1 MLTKIGIFL
10 YTFAF
15 SVVVF
20 GQTFEGK
27 VVDNKTK
34 EPIPFARVT
43 IASLH
48 LNATTDSIGV
58 FRFEQLPKSYVEF
71 KITAF
76 DYGAAL
82 IKINVATTTVF
93 QFELTPQHI
102 LLDEVIISASDGK
115 LRNENITSIE
125 YRSKKSL
132 FESGATTM
140 GEALNLMAGVQQVTI
155 GVGIAKP
162 VIRGLGGM
170 RVVSYWSGLRIE
182 NQQWGDDHG
191 MGASEVGL
199 QGIEIIKGPAS
210 ILYGADALGGVIHY
224 IDEDYASTNTS
235 EGYASTR
242 FESNSMGTTT
252 EVGYRINKG
261 KLKFNLFANY
271 INHADFQLASGR
283 FIQNSRFWGTNVKM
297 SLGYRKGNYV
307 FNLRYHTA
315 YNRLGIPGHTHND
328 NATTED
334 FLRDA
339 RSRRATL
346 PAQLI
351 FNNFLL
357 AENKWFLK
365 RAELLFQLGNTN
377 NFLREFDEKV
387 TVPRTRLGLNN
398 STYNLRYTFHLLE
411 NMDLKFGAQGMF
423 QTNRNTGTSMAYLI
437 PDGNSIDNGAYVLL
451 SATHKKWRFQAG
463 LRHDI
468 RLITSF
474 RPEVDSS
481 LTTNLD
487 VNPIDRRY
495 SSWNT
500 SVGAVHNTKRTTT
513 RFNVSS
519 GFRAPHLAELLT
531 DGLHHGSSRYERG
544 DRNLV
549 SEQAIQLD
557 VALELHFEH
566 LEIIINPYFNRI
578 QNFIYLQNTDSL
590 IGSYKVFEFQQL
602 DLAYLYGG
610 EVGVHYHPHRMHRL
624 HLESN
629 FSITIGQDSEGNALN
644 LMPQPNT
651 NNRIRFDIANKQ
663 KLQVKSV
670 LLEHQYFL
678 PQNRVG
684 MNELPSGEYHLVHL
698 AFDMA
703 IRDNDHFS
711 FKAGVRN
718 LTNSSYIAHL
728 SPFRNLGIPQPGI
741 NFFFSV
747 KYNFSK
753 QYKNK

>member
-1 MLTKIGIFL
+1 MQTKVGIFL
-10 YTFAF
+10 YTFIF
-15 SVVVF
+15 SLVSF
-20 GQTFEGK
+20 SQTFEGK
-27 VVDNKTK
+27 VVDSKTK
-34 EPIPFARVT
+34 EAIPYAR
-43 IASLH
+43 ISIESLH
-48 LNATTDSIGV
+48 LNATSDSLGT
-58 FRFEQLPKSYVEF
+58 FHFDQLPSAFVEF
-71 KITAF
+71 KVTAF
-76 DYGAAL
+76 DYRPVL
-82 IKINVATTTVF
+82 VKINIPTTNSAL
-93 QFELTPQHI
+93 FELTAQHV
-102 LLDEVIISASDGK
+102 LLDEVIVTASEGK

-125 YRSKKSL
+125 YRSKNSL

-140 GEALNLMAGVQQVTI
+140 GEALNLMAGVQQATI

-224 IDEDYASTNTS
+224 IDEDYAPANSTT
-235 EGYASTR
+235 GYASTR

-252 EVGYRINKG
+252 EFGYKVNKG

-271 INHADFQLASGR
+271 INHADFQLPSGR
-283 FIQNSRFWGTNVKM
+283 YIQNSRFWGSNIKM
-297 SLGYRKGNYV
+297 ALGYRKGNYV

-315 YNRLGIPGHTHND
+315 FNRLGIPGHTHNE

-334 FLRDA
+334 FLRDV
-339 RSRRATL
+339 RGRRNTL

-351 FNNFLL
+351 YNNFLL
-357 AENKWFLK
+357 AENKWFFK
-365 RAELLFQLGNTN
+365 RSELLVQLGNTN

-387 TVPRTRLGLNN
+387 TIPRTRLGLNN
-398 STYNLRYTFHLLE
+398 STYNLRYKYHLLE
-411 NMDLKFGAQGMF
+411 NMDLKFGVQGMF

-437 PDGNSIDNGAYVLL
+437 PDGNSIDNGAYALL
-451 SATHKKWRFQAG
+451 SVTHKKWRFQAG
-463 LRHDI
+463 LRYDM

-474 RPEVDSS
+474 RPEVDSA

-487 VNPIDRRY
+487 FEPIDRRY
-495 SSWNT
+495 SSWN
-500 SVGAVHNTKRTTT
+500 SSAGAVHNTERTTT
-513 RFNVSS
+513 RINISS
-519 GFRAPHLAELLT
+519 GFRAPHLAELLA

-557 VALELHFEH
+557 IALELHFEH

-578 QNFIYLQNTDSL
+578 QNFIYLQNSDSL
-590 IGSYKVFEFQQL
+590 IGSYKVFEFKQL

-610 EVGVHYHPHRMHRL
+610 EVGIHYHPHRIHRL

-629 FSITIGQDSEGNALN
+629 FSITIGQDAQGNALN
-644 LMPQPNT
+644 LMPQPN
-651 NNRIRFDIANKQ
+651 NVNRIRFDIANKQ
-663 KLQVKSV
+663 KFLVKSV

-684 MNELPSGEYHLVHL
+684 LNELPSSEYHLVHL
-698 AFDMA
+698 ALDMG
-703 IRDNDHFS
+703 IRDNDQFS
-711 FKAGVRN
+711 FRAGVRN
-718 LTNSSYIAHL
+718 LTNSSFIAHL

-741 NFFFSV
+741 NFFLSV
-747 KYNFSK
+747 RYNFSNLH
-753 QYKNK
+753 KNK

>member
-1 MLTKIGIFL
+1 MVTKIGIFL

-15 SVVVF
+15 SVVLF

-48 LNATTDSIGV
+48 LNATTDGLGV
-58 FRFEQLPKSYVEF
+58 FRFEQLPKAHVEF
-71 KITAF
+71 KVTAS
-76 DYGAAL
+76 DYSTTL
-82 IKINVATTTVF
+82 VRINVASTPVF
-93 QFELTPQHI
+93 QFELTPQHL
-102 LLDEVIISASDGK
+102 LLDEVIISASEGK

-125 YRSKKSL
+125 YRSKRSL

-140 GEALNLMAGVQQVTI
+140 GEALNLMAGVQQATI

-199 QGIEIIKGPAS
+199 HGIEIIKGPAS

-252 EVGYRINKG
+252 EVGYKINKG

-315 YNRLGIPGHTHND
+315 YNRLGIPGHTHNA

-334 FLRDA
+334 FLRDVQG
-339 RSRRATL
+339 RRATL

-357 AENKWFLK
+357 AENKWFFK
-365 RAELLFQLGNTN
+365 RSELLFQLGNTN

-437 PDGNSIDNGAYVLL
+437 PDGNSIDNGAYALL
-451 SATHKKWRFQAG
+451 SATQKKWRFQAG
-463 LRHDI
+463 LRYDI

-487 VNPIDRRY
+487 INPIDRRY

-500 SVGAVHNTKRTTT
+500 SAGAVHNTKRTTT

-519 GFRAPHLAELLT
+519 GFRAPHLAELLA

-557 VALELHFEH
+557 IALELHFEH

-578 QNFIYLQNTDSL
+578 QNFIYLQNSDSM

-610 EVGVHYHPHRMHRL
+610 EVGVHYHPHRIHRL

-663 KLQVKSV
+663 KFQVKSV

-684 MNELPSGEYHLVHL
+684 MNELPSGEYHLVNL
-698 AFDMA
+698 AFDMG
-703 IRDNDHFS
+703 IRDNEHFS

-741 NFFFSV
+741 NFFLSV
-747 KYNFSK
+747 KYSFSN

>member
-1 MLTKIGIFL
+1 
-10 YTFAF
+10 
-15 SVVVF
+15 
-20 GQTFEGK
+20 
-27 VVDNKTK
+27 
-34 EPIPFARVT
+34 
-43 IASLH
+43 
-48 LNATTDSIGV
+48 
-58 FRFEQLPKSYVEF
+58 
-71 KITAF
+71 
-76 DYGAAL
+76 
-82 IKINVATTTVF
+82 
-93 QFELTPQHI
+93 
-102 LLDEVIISASDGK
+102 
-115 LRNENITSIE
+115 
-125 YRSKKSL
+125 
-132 FESGATTM
+132 
-140 GEALNLMAGVQQVTI
+140 VQQATI

-210 ILYGADALGGVIHY
+210 ILYGADALGGVIHF
-224 IDEDYASTNTS
+224 IDEDYAPTNTT
-235 EGYASTR
+235 EGYFSTR
-242 FESNSMGTTT
+242 FESNSMGTTN
-252 EVGYRINKG
+252 EFGYKINKG

-271 INHADFQLASGR
+271 INHADFQLPSGR
-283 FIQNSRFWGTNVKM
+283 YVQNSRFWGTNIKM

-315 YNRLGIPGHTHND
+315 FNRIGIPGHTHNE

-334 FLRDA
+334 FLRDQ

-365 RAELLFQLGNTN
+365 RSELLLQVGNTN

-387 TVPRTRLGLNN
+387 TVPFTSLILNN
-398 STYNLRYTFHLLE
+398 STYNLRYTYHVNE
-411 NMDLKFGAQGMF
+411 NIDIKFGGQGMF
-423 QTNRNTGTSMAYLI
+423 QTSRNSGISDTYLI
-437 PDGNSIDNGAYVLL
+437 PNGNTLDNGAYALL
-451 SATHKKWRFQAG
+451 SANHKKWRFQGG
-463 LRHDI
+463 LRYDL
-468 RLITSF
+468 RLIQSF
-474 RPEVDSS
+474 RPDVDSS
-481 LTTNLD
+481 MTTNID
-487 VNPIDRRY
+487 SNPIDRRY
-495 SSWNT
+495 SSLN
-500 SVGAVHNTKRTTT
+500 SSLGAVHNTKRTTT
-513 RFNVSS
+513 RFNISS
-519 GFRAPHLAELLT
+519 GFRAPHLAELLA

-544 DRNLV
+544 DRNMV

-557 VALELHFEH
+557 VAFEFHFDH

-578 QNFIYLQNTDSL
+578 NNFIYLQNADSM
-590 IGSYKVFEFQQL
+590 IGSYQLFEFKQL

-610 EVGVHYHPHRMHRL
+610 EVGFHYHPHRIHRL

-629 FSITIGQDSEGNALN
+629 FSVTVGQDADGNALN

-651 NNRIRFDIANKQ
+651 NNRIRFDIENKH
-663 KLQVKSV
+663 KFQVKSI

-684 MNELPSGEYHLVHL
+684 MNELPSAEYHLVNV
-698 AFDMA
+698 AFDMGLK
-703 IRDNDHFS
+703 DNEHFS

-718 LTNSSYIAHL
+718 LTNSAYIAHL
-728 SPFRNLGIPQPGI
+728 SPFRNLGIQQPGI
-741 NFFFSV
+741 NFFLSV
-747 KYNFSK
+747 KYNFSN

>member
-1 MLTKIGIFL
+1 MLTKIGIFI
-10 YTFAF
+10 YTLAF
-15 SVVVF
+15 SVALL

-27 VVDNKTK
+27 VIDAETK
-34 EPIPFARVT
+34 KAIPYARVT
-43 IASLH
+43 IESLH
-48 LNATTDSIGV
+48 LNATTDSLGL
-58 FRFEQLPKSYVEF
+58 FQFTQLPTSYVEF
-71 KITAF
+71 KITSF
-76 DYGAAL
+76 DYGASLVKLNIAET
-82 IKINVATTTVF
+82 KTF
-93 QFELTPQHI
+93 QFELVAQHMM
-102 LLDEVIISASDGK
+102 LDEVIVSASEGK

-140 GEALNLMAGVQQVTI
+140 GEALNLMAGVQQATI

-199 QGIEIIKGPAS
+199 QGIEIVKGPAS

-224 IDEDYASTNTS
+224 IDEDYAATNTI

-252 EVGYRINKG
+252 EVGYKINKG
-261 KLKFNLFANY
+261 KLKFNVFANY
-271 INHADFQLASGR
+271 INHSDFQLASGR
-283 FIQNSRFWGTNVKM
+283 FIQNSRFWGANVKL

-315 YNRLGIPGHTHND
+315 YNRLGIPGHTHQED
-328 NATTED
+328 ATTED
-334 FLRDA
+334 FLRDV

-357 AENKWFLK
+357 AENKWFFK

-377 NFLREFDEKV
+377 NFLREFDEKI
-387 TVPRTRLGLNN
+387 TIPRTRLGLNN
-398 STYNLRYTFHLLE
+398 STYNLRYTYHIRE
-411 NMDLKFGAQGMF
+411 HIDIKFGAQGMV

-437 PDGNSIDNGAYVLL
+437 PDGNSIDNGAYALL

-463 LRHDI
+463 LRYDL

-495 SSWNT
+495 SSWNA
-500 SVGAVHNTKRTTT
+500 SAGAVHNTKRTTT

-519 GFRAPHLAELLT
+519 GFRAPHLAELLA

-578 QNFIYLQNTDSL
+578 QNFIYLQNSDSM
-590 IGSYKVFEFQQL
+590 IGSYKVFEFKQL

-610 EVGVHYHPHRMHRL
+610 EVGVHYHPHRIHRL

-629 FSITIGQDSEGNALN
+629 FSITIGQDAQGNALN

-651 NNRIRFDIANKQ
+651 TNRIRFDIVNQQ
-663 KLQVKSV
+663 KFQVKSV

-698 AFDMA
+698 ALDMG
-703 IRDNDHFS
+703 IRDNEHFS

-728 SPFRNLGIPQPGI
+728 SPFRNLEIPQPGI
-741 NFFFSV
+741 NFFLSV
-747 KYNFSK
+747 KYNFSN
-753 QYKNK
+753 QFKNN

>member
-1 MLTKIGIFL
+1 MYTKIVIFI
-10 YTFAF
+10 YTLAF
-15 SVVVF
+15 SVSLL

-27 VVDNKTK
+27 VVDAETK
-34 EPIPFARVT
+34 KAIPYARVT
-43 IASLH
+43 IESLH
-48 LNATTDSIGV
+48 LNATTDSLG
-58 FRFEQLPKSYVEF
+58 FFQFTQLPPSYVEF
-71 KITAF
+71 KLTSF
-76 DYGAAL
+76 DYGASL
-82 IKINVATTTVF
+82 IKLNIAETKTF
-93 QFELTPQHI
+93 QFELVAQHM
-102 LLDEVIISASDGK
+102 LLDEVIVSASEGK
-115 LRNENITSIE
+115 LSNENITSIE

-140 GEALNLMAGVQQVTI
+140 GEALNLMAGVQQATI

-224 IDEDYASTNTS
+224 IDEDYAPTHTS
-235 EGYASTR
+235 EGYFSTR
-242 FESNSMGTTT
+242 FESNSMGTTN
-252 EVGYRINKG
+252 EFGYKINKG

-271 INHADFQLASGR
+271 INHADFQLPSGR
-283 FIQNSRFWGTNVKM
+283 YIQNSRFWGANVKM
-297 SLGYRKGNYV
+297 ALGYRKGNYV

-315 YNRLGIPGHTHND
+315 FNRLGIPGHTHEED
-328 NATTED
+328 ATTED
-334 FLRDA
+334 FLRDV
-339 RSRRATL
+339 RGRRNTL

-351 FNNFLL
+351 HNNFIL
-357 AENKWFLK
+357 AENKWFFK
-365 RAELLFQLGNTN
+365 RSELLVQLGNTN

-387 TVPRTRLGLNN
+387 TIAYTSLILNN
-398 STYNLRYTFHLLE
+398 STYNVRYTYNINEHI
-411 NMDLKFGAQGMF
+411 DVKFGAQGMF
-423 QTNRNTGTSMAYLI
+423 QTNRNFGTSETYLI
-437 PDGNSIDNGAYVLL
+437 PNGNTLDNGAYALI
-451 SATHKKWRFQAG
+451 SATRNKWRFQGG
-463 LRHDI
+463 LRYDL
-468 RLITSF
+468 RLINSF

-481 LTTNLD
+481 LTTNID
-487 VNPIDRRY
+487 TNPVDRQY
-495 SSWNT
+495 SSIN
-500 SVGAVHNTKRTTT
+500 SSLGAVHNTQRTTT
-513 RFNVSS
+513 RFNISS
-519 GFRAPHLAELLT
+519 GFRAPHLAELLAN
-531 DGLHHGSSRYERG
+531 GIHHGSSRYEIG

-578 QNFIYLQNTDSL
+578 QNFIYLQNSDSM
-590 IGSYKVFEFQQL
+590 IGSYKVFEFRQL

-610 EVGVHYHPHRMHRL
+610 EVGVHYHPHRIHRL

-629 FSITIGQDSEGNALN
+629 FSISIGQDADENALN

-663 KLQVKSV
+663 KFQVKSV

-698 AFDMA
+698 ALDMGL
-703 IRDNDHFS
+703 RDNEQFS

-718 LTNSSYIAHL
+718 LTNSSFITHL

-741 NFFFSV
+741 NFFLSI
-747 KYNFSK
+747 KYNFSNPHK
-753 QYKNK
+753 Q

>member
-1 MLTKIGIFL
+1 MQTKVGIFL
-10 YTFAF
+10 YTSIF
-15 SVVVF
+15 SLVSL
-20 GQTFEGK
+20 GQSFEGK
-27 VVDNKTK
+27 VVDKKTK
-34 EPIPFARVT
+34 EVIPYAR
-43 IASLH
+43 ISIESLH
-48 LNATTDSIGV
+48 LNATTDSLGT
-58 FRFEQLPKSYVEF
+58 FRFDQLPTAFVEF
-71 KITAF
+71 KVTAF
-76 DYGAAL
+76 DYRPAL
-82 IKINVATTTVF
+82 VKINIPTTNSAL
-93 QFELTPQHI
+93 FELTAQHI
-102 LLDEVIISASDGK
+102 LLDEVIVTASEGK

-125 YRSKKSL
+125 YRSKNSL

-140 GEALNLMAGVQQVTI
+140 GEALNLMAGVQQATI

-224 IDEDYASTNTS
+224 VDEDYAPTNSTT
-235 EGYASTR
+235 GYASTR
-242 FESNSMGTTT
+242 FDLNSMGTTT
-252 EVGYRINKG
+252 EFGYKINKG

-271 INHADFQLASGR
+271 INHADFQLPSGR
-283 FIQNSRFWGTNVKM
+283 YIQNSRFWGANVKM

-315 YNRLGIPGHTHND
+315 FNRLGIPGHTHEED
-328 NATTED
+328 ATTED
-334 FLRDA
+334 FLRDV
-339 RSRRATL
+339 RGRRNTL

-357 AENKWFLK
+357 VENKWFFK
-365 RAELLFQLGNTN
+365 RSELLVQFGNTN

-387 TVPRTRLGLNN
+387 TIPYTSLILNN
-398 STYNLRYTFHLLE
+398 STYNLRYTYNLNE
-411 NMDLKFGAQGMF
+411 RIDVKFGAQGMV
-423 QTNRNTGTSMAYLI
+423 QTNLNFGTSETYLI
-437 PDGNSIDNGAYVLL
+437 PNGNTIDNGAFALI
-451 SATHKKWRFQAG
+451 SATHNKWRFQG
-463 LRHDI
+463 GVRYDL
-468 RLITSF
+468 RLINSF

-481 LTTNLD
+481 ITTNID
-487 VNPIDRRY
+487 TEPVNRQY
-495 SSWNT
+495 SSFN
-500 SVGAVHNTKRTTT
+500 SSFGAVHNTERTTT
-513 RFNVSS
+513 RINISS
-519 GFRAPHLAELLT
+519 GFRAPHLAELLA

-557 VALELHFEH
+557 LALELHFEH

-578 QNFIYLQNTDSL
+578 QHFIYLQNSDSM
-590 IGSYKVFEFQQL
+590 IGSYKLFEFKQL

-610 EVGVHYHPHRMHRL
+610 EVGVHYHPHRIHRL

-629 FSITIGQDSEGNALN
+629 FSITIGQDAQGDALN

-651 NNRIRFDIANKQ
+651 VNRIRFDIANKQ
-663 KLQVKSV
+663 LFQVKSV

-684 MNELPSGEYHLVHL
+684 RNELPTREYHLVHVAL
-698 AFDMA
+698 DMG
-703 IRDNDHFS
+703 IRYNDQFS

-718 LTNSSYIAHL
+718 LTNSSFIAHL

-741 NFFFSV
+741 NFFLSV
-747 KYNFSK
+747 KYNFSNPHK
-753 QYKNK
+753 P

>member
-1 MLTKIGIFL
+1 MSTKIGIFL
-10 YTFAF
+10 YTLMF
-15 SVVVF
+15 SLTLL

-27 VVDNKTK
+27 VVDAKTQ
-34 EPIPFARVT
+34 EGIPYARVT
-43 IASLH
+43 IESLH
-48 LNATTDSIGV
+48 LNTTTDSLGK
-58 FRFEQLPKSYVEF
+58 FQFEQLPQSYVEF
-71 KITAF
+71 KITSF
-76 DYGAAL
+76 DYSATL
-82 IKINVATTTVF
+82 VKINVASTKQF
-93 QFELTPQHI
+93 QFELTAQHMM
-102 LLDEVIISASDGK
+102 LDEVIISASEGK

-140 GEALNLMAGVQQVTI
+140 GEALNLMAGVQQATI

-224 IDEDYASTNTS
+224 IDEDYALTNTS
-235 EGYASTR
+235 EGYFSSR
-242 FESNSMGTTT
+242 FESNSLGTTN
-252 EVGYRINKG
+252 EFGYKINKG

-271 INHADFQLASGR
+271 INHADFQLPSGR

-315 YNRLGIPGHTHND
+315 FNRLGIPGHTHKED
-328 NATTED
+328 ATTED
-334 FLRDA
+334 FLRDY
-339 RSRRATL
+339 RGRKATL

-351 FNNFLL
+351 YNNFLL
-357 AENKWFLK
+357 AENKWYFK
-365 RAELLFQLGNTN
+365 RSELLFQLGNTN
-377 NFLREFDEKV
+377 NFLREYDEKV

-398 STYNLRYTFHLLE
+398 STYNLRYTYHLSE
-411 NMDLKFGAQGMF
+411 NVDVKLGTQGMF

-437 PDGNSIDNGAYVLL
+437 PDGNSIDNGAYALL
-451 SATHKKWRFQAG
+451 STTYKKWRFQAG
-463 LRHDI
+463 FRYDL

-487 VNPIDRRY
+487 VEPINRRY
-495 SSWNT
+495 SSWNS
-500 SVGAVHNTKRTTT
+500 SVGAVHNTKKATT
-513 RFNVSS
+513 RFNISS
-519 GFRAPHLAELLT
+519 GFRAPHLAELLA

-549 SEQAIQLD
+549 SEQAVQLD
-557 VALELHFEH
+557 IALELHFEH

-578 QNFIYLQNTDSL
+578 QNFIYLQNSDSM
-590 IGSYKVFEFQQL
+590 IGSYKLFEFKQL

-610 EVGVHYHPHRMHRL
+610 EVGVHYHPHRIHRL

-629 FSITIGQDSEGNALN
+629 FSITIGQDSKGNALN
-644 LMPQPNT
+644 LMPQPNS
-651 NNRIRFDIANKQ
+651 NNRIRYDIKNKQ
-663 KLQVKSV
+663 KFQIKSV

-684 MNELPSGEYHLVHL
+684 LNELPSTEYHLINL
-698 AFDMA
+698 ALDME

-741 NFFFSV
+741 NFFLSV

-753 QYKNK
+753 TNKNK